1 MRVRCRLDYEKI
13 VPILKEVGYNGWCS
27 IVRACCAPRSAATKT
42 AFCTGFVSAQGCQT
56 ESAHETHSQNQ
67 VYEGQDD
74 LDAIPAM
81 RKAVP
86 YLRSVLAKHKM

>member
-27 IVRACCAPRSAATKT
+27 IVRACCAPRSAATK
-42 AFCTGFVSAQGCQT
+42 T